1 MRKVNITE
9 TVLRDANQSLIATRL
24 PYSKFE
30 PILETMD
37 KAGFYSAEVWG
48 GATFDVCLRY
58 LQEDPWERLRKIRAK
73 MPNTK
78 LQMLLRGQN
87 ILGYKHYPDD
97 VVRKFVEYSV
107 KNGIDI
113 IRIFDALNDVRNLE
127 VAIDEAVKQGA
138 HASGTISY
146 TTSPVHTQDTFV
158 GMVKDLKN
166 MGASSICIKDM
177 SGIMGPQE
185 AYNLVSAIKDAEPDM
200 PVVIHTHCTTGL
212 AFMTYMKCV
221 EAGADVLD
229 CAISPMSGGT
239 SQPATETMAYALR
252 EMGFQ
257 VDLDDKVLIKMAD
270 FFKNVRADFLKDGTL
285 DPISMATDTQC
296 LNYQIPGG
304 MLSNL
309 ISQLK
314 MMNAIDKLDEA
325 LAETP
330 KVRKDLG
337 YPPLVTP
344 TSQMVGS
351 QAVQNVLA
359 GERYK
364 VVGKEIKA
372 YCRGEYGRTPAPI
385 DPEIQKKILG
395 DTPLVEGRYAD
406 TLEPVFEKTKAELG
420 ATAKSDEDVLSY
432 IAFPQV
438 AMAFFKD
445 REAGFPK
452 KEEPKKAAAPVA
464 AKAPELPPLP
474 AWQGHVYYT
483 GVSAPAGHGYT
494 ARPIEPFAAS
504 YQPPHLVMGAQ
515 GGDCTGTFTITIDG
529 KPFQVAVE
537 RADGAA
543 PAAPVAA
550 APVIAAPAAAPVAA
564 PAAAPAPA
572 PAPAPAAAPAAA
584 VAAGETAV
592 KSPMPG
598 NIFKVECSVGQS
610 VKAGD
615 VLVVLEAMKMEI
627 EVSAPVDG
635 TVKAVSA
642 AVGTAVNT
650 DDLLVVLG

>member
-572 PAPAPAAAPAAA
+572 PAPAPAAAPAAT

-627 EVSAPVDG
+627 EVSAPADG